1 MAEKEQ
7 IKPFIAVANVN
18 FCINVNKYDEIKKRN
33 ELMLQELKQYEPDAK
48 LPAWALYLQLS
59 KGQQIKVG
67 ATIELNEA
75 NNVVQIPYELF
86 ETYASSRVELPCTM
100 RGHVEDNFQKML
112 DPMPE
117 EDRQDFIKRRSS
129 IKDRFVYTNML
140 SRA

>member
-7 IKPFIAVANVN
+7 IKPFMAVANVN
-18 FCINVNKYDEIKKRN
+18 FSINVNKYEEIKRRN

-75 NNVVQIPYELF
+75 NNVVQIPVEIF
-86 ETYASSRVELPCTM
+86 ETYASAEVELPCAM
-100 RGHVEDNFQKML
+100 KGHVENNFQKML

-117 EDRQDFIKRRSS
+117 EDRQDFIKRRS
-129 IKDRFVYTNML
+129 KMKERFVYTNMM
-140 SRA
+140 SRV